1 MWKFWR
7 IYCGL
12 RPHFRRGTCA
22 RIVKTYNTHGTRDNL
37 RREVTMQLS
46 ATLTCPH
53 CAGTT
58 SEIMPIDACRV
69 VYICPHCAAPL
80 RPLPGD
86 CCVFCS
92 YADTPCPPS
101 QSADPCGS

>member
-1 MWKFWR
+1 
-7 IYCGL
+7 
-12 RPHFRRGTCA
+12 
-22 RIVKTYNTHGTRDNL
+22 
-37 RREVTMQLS
+37 MQLS

-53 CAGTT
+53 CAGTA
-58 SEIMPIDACRV
+58 SEIMPTHACRV
-69 VYICPHCAAPL
+69 VYTCPHCAAPL